1 MADVTIS
8 SLTQGTPLGSG
19 LIPYS
24 TGSSTLASPISAI
37 FQSASTPIAI
47 GVTNPGSFGGTGLTV
62 ESTVSNYN
70 LDNGIISAQYK
81 NTAKRVNIGFD
92 NSIDC
97 GYIQSVHSGVGNKSL
112 LLNANGGTVG
122 VGTTNAKSTITVMGS
137 ERAIAADAAS
147 VYEQDR
153 YFTFKKHYSTK
164 GVSNSSYTRLI
175 QFRPYLSGTTNYP
188 TGTNF
193 WTRVGV
199 YIRMGGHSSQV
210 GNGERCW
217 VGSYDY
223 VGNGIGSVI
232 TLQDLQ
238 NGNVPNINVGF
249 SGWEAFIDIKGADG
263 GIPGGVFGGYCY
275 IELNFGSGEGNLGE
289 AIVWNLTEYY

>member
-8 SLTQGTPLGSG
+8 SLTKGTPLGNY
-19 LIPYS
+19 LLPYS
-24 TGSSTLASPISAI
+24 TGSNTLAVPASGI
-37 FQSASTPIAI
+37 FQN
-47 GVTNPGSFGGTGLTV
+47 VTNV
-62 ESTVSNYN
+62 
-70 LDNGIISAQYK
+70 GI
-81 NTAKRVNIGFD
+81 N
-92 NSIDC
+92 
-97 GYIQSVHSGVGNKSL
+97 
-112 LLNANGGTVG
+112 
-122 VGTTNAKSTITVMGS
+122 TTNVKSTITTQGS
-137 ERAIAADAAS
+137 ERIIAADAAS

-164 GVSNSSYTRLI
+164 GISNATFSKLI
-175 QFRPYLSGTTNYP
+175 QFRPYLNGTTNYP

-217 VGSYDY
+217 TGSYDY

-238 NGNVPNINVGF
+238 NGTIPVLNIGF
-249 SGWEAFIDIKGADG
+249 SGWEAYIEVRGADG
-263 GIPGGVFGGYCY
+263 GVPGGVFGGYCY

-289 AIVWNLTEYY
+289 SIVWNLTEYY